1 MLSLIFQI
9 RMLFIPALLS
19 FIFNRRVLCPL
30 VKLNQAVSAVAKG
43 DLTVRSATEH
53 NDELG
58 DLSRTLDAMAIV
70 LVNEM
75 KKEIAKRKQAEAERE
90 VALASIKKLQGIIP
104 ICMYCKKIRDDENSW
119 NQVEQYIT
127 THSEAMF
134 SHGICPH

>member
-9 RMLFIPALLS
+9 RIFFPALLS

-30 VKLNQAVSAVAKG
+30 VKLNQAVSVVAKG

-58 DLSRTLDAMAIV
+58 DLSRTLDAIAIV

-75 KKEIAKRKQAEAERE
+75 KKEIAKRN
-90 VALASIKKLQGIIP
+90 STLQS
-104 ICMYCKKIRDDENSW
+104 R
-119 NQVEQYIT
+119 
-127 THSEAMF
+127 
-134 SHGICPH
+134 